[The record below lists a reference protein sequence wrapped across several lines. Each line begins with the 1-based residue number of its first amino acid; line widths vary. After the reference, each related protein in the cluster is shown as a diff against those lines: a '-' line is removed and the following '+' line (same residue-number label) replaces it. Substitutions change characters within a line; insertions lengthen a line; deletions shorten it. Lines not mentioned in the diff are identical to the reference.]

1 MVLDKEGFN
10 QWAAQY
16 DQTVAQT
23 QADSQYPFAGYDTVL
38 QAIETIVAAK
48 PQPEVL
54 DAGFGTGVLTRRLAE
69 RGAQITGFDFALAM
83 VETVRNQLP
92 QAELFVH
99 DFNDGWPAVLAEKQF
114 DFIVSTYALHHL
126 SVAGQIAWIQEML
139 GHLKPGGRVLIG
151 DVAFD
156 NAAALYACRDQAG
169 ERWDADEIYLTRDQ
183 LKPVFAQQLQW
194 QRCSFCAALMS
205 FGAD

>member
-126 SVAGQIAWIQEML
+126 RVAGQIAWIQEML

-169 ERWDADEIYLTRDQ
+169 ERWDADEIYLTREQ

>member
-23 QADSQYPFAGYDTVL
+23 QADSQYPFAGYDAVL

-69 RGAQITGFDFALAM
+69 RGAQITGRS
-83 VETVRNQLP
+83 EER
-92 QAELFVH
+92 
-99 DFNDGWPAVLAEKQF
+99 
-114 DFIVSTYALHHL
+114 
-126 SVAGQIAWIQEML
+126 
-139 GHLKPGGRVLIG
+139 RVG
-151 DVAFD
+151 KE
-156 NAAALYACRDQAG
+156 CRS
-169 ERWDADEIYLTRDQ
+169 RWSPYH
-183 LKPVFAQQLQW
+183 
-194 QRCSFCAALMS
+194 
-205 FGAD
+205 

>member
-10 QWAAQY
+10 RWAAQY

-23 QADSQYPFAGYDTVL
+23 QADSQYPFAGYDAVL

-83 VETVRNQLP
+83 VETVRCQLP

-126 SVAGQIAWIQEML
+126 SVAGQIAWIQKML
-139 GHLKPGGRVLIG
+139 
-151 DVAFD
+151 
-156 NAAALYACRDQAG
+156 RDRKSG
-169 ERWDADEIYLTRDQ
+169 
-183 LKPVFAQQLQW
+183 V
-194 QRCSFCAALMS
+194 
-205 FGAD
+205 

>member
-1 MVLDKEGFN
+1 MVLDKAGFN

-169 ERWDADEIYLTRDQ
+169 ERWDAEEIYLTREQ
-183 LKPVFAQQLQW
+183 LEPVFAQQLQR

>member
-23 QADSQYPFAGYDTVL
+23 KADSQYPFAGYDTVL

-169 ERWDADEIYLTRDQ
+169 ERWDADEIYLTREQ

>member
-23 QADSQYPFAGYDTVL
+23 QADSQYPFAGYDAVL

-54 DAGFGTGVLTRRLAE
+54 DAGFGTGVLTRRLAG
-69 RGAQITGFDFALAM
+69 RGARITGFDFALAM
-83 VETVRNQLP
+83 VETVRRQLP

-139 GHLKPGGRVLIG
+139 SHLKPGGRVLIG

-156 NAAALYACRDQAG
+156 NAAALTACRDQAG
-169 ERWDADEIYLTRDQ
+169 ERWDAEEIYLTREQ
-183 LKPVFAQQLQW
+183 LEPVFAQQLQW

>member
-10 QWAAQY
+10 RWAAQY

-23 QADSQYPFAGYDTVL
+23 QADSQYPFAGYDAVL

-69 RGAQITGFDFALAM
+69 RGARITGFDFALAM
-83 VETVRNQLP
+83 VETVRRQLP

-139 GHLKPGGRVLIG
+139 SRLKPGGRVLIG

-156 NAAALYACRDQAG
+156 NAAALHACRDQAG
-169 ERWDADEIYLTRDQ
+169 ERWDAEEIYLTREQ
-183 LKPVFAQQLQW
+183 LEPVFAQQLQW

>member
-83 VETVRNQLP
+83 VETVRHQLP

-169 ERWDADEIYLTRDQ
+169 ERWDADEIYLTREQ

>member
-1 MVLDKEGFN
+1 
-10 QWAAQY
+10 
-16 DQTVAQT
+16 
-23 QADSQYPFAGYDTVL
+23 
-38 QAIETIVAAK
+38 
-48 PQPEVL
+48 
-54 DAGFGTGVLTRRLAE
+54 
-69 RGAQITGFDFALAM
+69 M
-83 VETVRNQLP
+83 VETVRRQLP

-169 ERWDADEIYLTRDQ
+169 KRWDADEIYLTREQ

>member
-169 ERWDADEIYLTRDQ
+169 ERWDADEIYLTREQ
-183 LKPVFAQQLQW
+183 LKPFFAQQLQW

>member
-10 QWAAQY
+10 RWAAQY

-169 ERWDADEIYLTRDQ
+169 ERWDADEIYLTREQ